1 MAVSYTH
8 LLNDENFEFAYDI
21 ALSPEVNVKLSK
33 REKVPYYL
41 ITVDD
46 EMIDKQIENMCK
58 NNGEMVPVDEV
69 EGTEYVKGELIE
81 LNADGSVKEGGV
93 NNAEASLSLSL
104 IHISI
109 VATMTSTSSI
119 RNLS

>member
-1 MAVSYTH
+1 MLVEEINKVLGEALNNYIKENDLQILGEPLPSETEQKE
-8 LLNDENFEFAYDI
+8 LDLNDENFEFAYDI

-58 NNGEMVPVDEV
+58 NNGEMVPVDR
-69 EGTEYVKGELIE
+69 
-81 LNADGSVKEGGV
+81 S
-93 NNAEASLSLSL
+93 
-104 IHISI
+104 
-109 VATMTSTSSI
+109 
-119 RNLS
+119 